1 MPRTSGLFNFTTIH
15 PDKLSFARTN
25 CRPRMPMQS
34 EFSLCLLGI
43 QGYNVGITRAELDRT
58 TTMSSKTKVFVTIT
72 AALGLAHL
80 ILSVVNWHVSEP
92 RRFVTYLGMA
102 IICSVF
108 QVKRSGLAIAFSLN
122 LPFILISMVELSVP
136 EAMAVGCAAAL
147 AQCLWDPQIR
157 RRPSQIAFT
166 VTVLATIIASAGFAY
181 NSILPSTLRSATV
194 RLFVVAL
201 TFFVANTLPA
211 AIATRFANKE
221 RLGHIWKA
229 RYFWSFPYYLV
240 AAAMAGVIHMASST
254 LSVDTALLALTVM
267 YVAYRYYGVQKVQ
280 LDQKQKHADEMAAL
294 HLRAIEGLALAV
306 EAKDNLNTRGHLR
319 RVQVYALEVGKELG
333 LAGEELEALH
343 AAALLHDIG
352 KLAVPEHILT
362 KPGKLTP
369 EEFAKMKVHPVVGA
383 EIVEQ
388 VKFPY
393 PVAPIVHSHHE
404 KWDGSG
410 YPFGLKGE
418 AIPLGARI
426 ITAVDCLDAL
436 CSDREYRRALPIE
449 EAMKKISSESGIAFD
464 PKIVAVLERRYK
476 DLDQLVKTQV
486 HNVPSLSTNAVIQK
500 GQAPAAGLDLWN
512 GSDNNRPLDFLG
524 TIAAAR
530 REGRLL
536 FEMAEGLG
544 SSLDLDQT
552 LTRVEDSLKSMIPH
566 NSLVLFIQRAN
577 TLTAQFATGDND
589 RILSYLEIPLGE
601 GLAGWVANNG
611 QPVVN
616 GNPTVDPGFECEPG
630 KPLRSA
636 LAVPLE
642 GTGGPIG
649 VMVLYHEDNDHFT
662 RDHLRILLAVIP
674 KIGLAVQNAL
684 KYRETEARANTDRL
698 TGLPNSYQLTQTLD
712 TELGRARR
720 LKQHLGVVLCEVDGL
735 DRIYHEAGVAVG
747 DQVVQSIA
755 RAMQLDCREYD
766 HLGRMAA
773 SEFAIVLPGMRLDA
787 LGAKIARLG
796 EIAAEA
802 HRVHDSRISFRIGE
816 AFYPEDG
823 DSARHLLSMAK
834 RRVGQKRQQ
843 QSPATPAP
851 ERTETH
857 SRRHDDLAS
866 HSHAGTHAAA
876 EDRWAGV
883 IANR

>member
-1 MPRTSGLFNFTTIH
+1 
-15 PDKLSFARTN
+15 
-25 CRPRMPMQS
+25 
-34 EFSLCLLGI
+34 
-43 QGYNVGITRAELDRT
+43 
-58 TTMSSKTKVFVTIT
+58 MSSKTKVFVTIT
-72 AALGLAHL
+72 AALGLAYL
-80 ILSVVNWHVSEP
+80 VLSIVNWHVSEP
-92 RRFVTYLGMA
+92 RRFVTYLGVA

-136 EAMAVGCAAAL
+136 EAMTVGCAAAL

-157 RRPSQIAFT
+157 RRPSQIVFT
-166 VTVLATIIASAGFAY
+166 VTVLATIITTAGFAY
-181 NSILPSTLRSATV
+181 NSILPSTLQSATV
-194 RLFVVAL
+194 RLFVAAL
-201 TFFVANTLPA
+201 AFFVANTLPA
-211 AIATRFANKE
+211 AITTRFSKKE
-221 RLGHIWKA
+221 RLGQIWKA

-240 AAAMAGVIHMASST
+240 AAAMAGVIHMASSA
-254 LSVDTALLALTVM
+254 LSIDTGLLALTVM
-267 YVAYRYYGVQKVQ
+267 FLAYRFYGIQKTQ

-319 RVQVYALEVGKELG
+319 RVQVYALDIGKELG
-333 LAGEELEALH
+333 LVGEELEALH

-426 ITAVDCLDAL
+426 LATVDCLDAL
-436 CSDREYRRALPIE
+436 CSDREYRRALTMD
-449 EAMKKISSESGIAFD
+449 EAMKQISAEAGISFD
-464 PKIVAVLERRYK
+464 PKIVAVLKRRYH

-486 HNVPSLSTNAVIQK
+486 NNVPSLSTNAVIHN
-500 GQAPAAGLDLWN
+500 GHSPAAGLDLWD
-512 GSDNNRPLDFLG
+512 GAGPGDRPLDFLG

-536 FEMAEGLG
+536 FEMADGLG

-552 LTRVEDSLKSMIPH
+552 LTRVEESLKSMIPH
-566 NSLVLFIQRAN
+566 DALVLFIRRAN
-577 TLTAQFATGDND
+577 TLSAQFATGDND
-589 RILSYLEIPLGE
+589 RILSYLEIPVGE

-616 GNPTVDPGFECEPG
+616 GNPAVDPGFECEPG
-630 KPLRSA
+630 TPLRSA
-636 LAVPLE
+636 LAVPIE
-642 GTGGPIG
+642 GANGAIG
-649 VMVLYHEDNDHFT
+649 VLVLYHKETDHFT

-698 TGLPNSYQLTQTLD
+698 TNLPNAFQLTQTLE
-712 TELGRARR
+712 TELARSRR
-720 LKQHLGVVLCEVDGL
+720 LKCQLGLVLCEVDGL
-735 DRIYHEAGVAVG
+735 DAIYRESGETAGDKVLR
-747 DQVVQSIA
+747 SIA
-755 RAMQLDCREYD
+755 KAMQIDCRESD
-766 HLGRMAA
+766 HLGRMSS
-773 SEFAIVLPGMRLDA
+773 SEFAIVLPGMRLDT
-787 LGAKIARLG
+787 LGAKIARLN
-796 EIAAEA
+796 EIAADA
-802 HRVHDSRISFRIGE
+802 HRLHDSRISFHIGE

-823 DSARHLLSMAK
+823 DSARHLLAMAK

-843 QSPATPAP
+843 PAAKVEPARK
-851 ERTETH
+851 ELL
-857 SRRHDDLAS
+857 SRRRDDTFV
-866 HSHAGTHAAA
+866 HQGTHAAA